1 MRKSSLL
8 FSIAGLFSIAVF
20 LLMQGACQKS
30 TESVVDCIAESFFVS
45 VKYKPDTS
53 SSKKINFE
61 VNYSGANTVQSVEW
75 IYGDGNTEKV
85 NGTTATHTYTNA
97 GPYTVKAK
105 VLITKGSTTCTP
117 EPEKSI
123 TVN

>member
-1 MRKSSLL
+1 MRKASLL

-20 LLMQGACQKS
+20 LLMQGACKKT

-45 VKYKPDTS
+45 VKYKPDS
-53 SSKKINFE
+53 SNSKKINFE

-75 IYGDGNTEKV
+75 IYGDGNTAKV
-85 NGTTATHTYTNA
+85 NGTTSSHTYTNT

-105 VLITKGSTTCTP
+105 VLITNGSATCTP